1 MAWEPQPSGL
11 DRRESN
17 RLDRRAFLYVA
28 GLAVG
33 LGATTAL
40 AACSSTA
47 SQAPPKSTS
56 PATTA
61 PPTTSAAPGPINYS
75 ALAGKLSGQLAL
87 PGAAG
92 YAAARRSYNPLFDG
106 RQPGAVAL
114 CTKPSDVQACVAAA
128 ASSTTP
134 IAARGGGHSY
144 VGYSTP
150 DNALVVDLS
159 GLSGS
164 TVNPDGSMVVGA
176 GSRLIDVYAAA
187 ANAGRAIGAGSCPS
201 VGIAG
206 LTLGGGIGVLSRKF
220 GLTCDQLTSAT
231 VVTADGTLRTASANS
246 EPDLFWALRGGGG
259 GNFGIV
265 TSFTFAT
272 APAPALTV
280 FSLQFPAG
288 SVGDVLGGWQ
298 QWVSGAPDELW
309 ATCNVA
315 GGSSVSC
322 TIVGTFVGSAAALS
336 PLLADLVRRT
346 GVSPSGRVV
355 LSKGYLDAMRYFGG
369 CSADSVA
376 QCHLSSAGGTLGRES
391 FVASSSMVTSPLSD
405 PGAIAS
411 LCAGRPDL
419 NLIFD
424 ALGGA
429 VGRIAPDATAFPH
442 RSALASVQIYQ
453 KLTTLSQQ
461 SGTQVVGNV
470 RDALAGMTGGG
481 GYVNYIDQNMPSW
494 GQAYYGD
501 NLARLRQVAA
511 QYDPHGLFSFQQAVT
526 KT

>member
-1 MAWEPQPSGL
+1 MTREPQSG
-11 DRRESN
+11 
-17 RLDRRAFLYVA
+17 RLDRRSFLHVA

-40 AACSSTA
+40 AACSNTA
-47 SQAPPKSTS
+47 SQAPPTS
-56 PATTA
+56 SSAP
-61 PPTTSAAPGPINYS
+61 PPTTTTPPSTSTAPGPINYA
-75 ALAGKLSGQLAL
+75 ALASRLPGKLVL

-114 CTKPSDVQACVAAA
+114 CANPADVQACVAAVA
-128 ASSTTP
+128 ASTTP
-134 IAARGGGHSY
+134 IAARSGGHSY

-150 DNALVVDLS
+150 DNALVVDLT

-201 VGIAG
+201 VGISG

-265 TSFTFAT
+265 TSFTFGT

-280 FSLQFPAG
+280 FSLQYPAG
-288 SVGDVLGGWQ
+288 SVADVLGGWQ
-298 QWVSGAPDELW
+298 EWVAAAPDELW

-315 GGSSVSC
+315 GGSPASC
-322 TIVGTFVGSAAALS
+322 TIVGTYVGSAAGLS
-336 PLLADLVRRT
+336 PLLTDLARRT
-346 GVSPSGRVV
+346 GVTPSGRSM
-355 LSKGYLDAMRYFGG
+355 LSKSYLDAMRYFGG
-369 CSADSVA
+369 CSSDSIA
-376 QCHLSSAGGTLGRES
+376 QCHLTSAGGTLGRES
-391 FVASSSMVTSPLSD
+391 FVASSSMVTNPLTD
-405 PGAIAS
+405 PGSVAS
-411 LCAGRPDL
+411 LCAGRSNL

-429 VGRIAPDATAFPH
+429 VGRIAPNATAFPH
-442 RSALASVQIYQ
+442 RNALASVQIYQ
-453 KLTTLSQQ
+453 KLVTMSQSAATQ
-461 SGTQVVGNV
+461 LVGTV
-470 RDALAGMTGGG
+470 RDTLTGMVGGAA
-481 GYVNYIDQNMPSW
+481 GYVNYIDQNMPNW

-501 NLARLRQVAA
+501 NLTRLRQVAA
-511 QYDPHGLFSFQQAVT
+511 RYDPHGVFSFPQAVT
-526 KT
+526 KA